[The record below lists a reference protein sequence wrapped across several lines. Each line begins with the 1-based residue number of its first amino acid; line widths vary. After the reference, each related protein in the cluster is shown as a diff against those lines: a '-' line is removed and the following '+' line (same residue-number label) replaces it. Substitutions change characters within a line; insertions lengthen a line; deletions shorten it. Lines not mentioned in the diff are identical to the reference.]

1 MIILFRFSLFSVCG
15 SSSTGNLKSISAFVG
30 IIAHK
35 MRSAKI
41 NYWSENIFQ
50 KKAHEITRLIN
61 KRQSWRFE
69 SEMSAETCWGWELE
83 RWSPKDTWAEFYFAF
98 RTNLRSEFM
107 TSFMY
112 ISTEVRGLRV
122 DWGGHVFTRHLPA
135 FSLASCW
142 WRWKTFAQTR
152 GILKHEH
159 KHLKSPLSRC
169 FSETELLIDLQP
181 TRHSAKA
188 AKRLS
193 V

>member
-15 SSSTGNLKSISAFVG
+15 SSSTGNLRSISAFVG

-107 TSFMY
+107 TTFMY
-112 ISTEVRGLRV
+112 ISTEVRTEGAMYLQGICLPFRSHHV
-122 DWGGHVFTRHLPA
+122 DGD
-135 FSLASCW
+135 
-142 WRWKTFAQTR
+142 
-152 GILKHEH
+152 E
-159 KHLKSPLSRC
+159 
-169 FSETELLIDLQP
+169 
-181 TRHSAKA
+181 
-188 AKRLS
+188 KRLRKHAEY
-193 V
+193 

>member
-1 MIILFRFSLFSVCG
+1 
-15 SSSTGNLKSISAFVG
+15 
-30 IIAHK
+30 

-41 NYWSENIFQ
+41 NYWSKIIFQ
-50 KKAHEITRLIN
+50 KKARRNYDADKQKAKLKIWEWN
-61 KRQSWRFE
+61 VGC
-69 SEMSAETCWGWELE
+69 ETCWGWELE

-107 TSFMY
+107 TTFMY
-112 ISTEVRGLRV
+112 ISAEVRTEGA
-122 DWGGHVFTRHLPA
+122 HVCLP
-135 FSLASCW
+135 FRSHHGW

-169 FSETELLIDLQP
+169 RFSETELLIDLQP
-181 TRHSAKA
+181 SRHSAKA